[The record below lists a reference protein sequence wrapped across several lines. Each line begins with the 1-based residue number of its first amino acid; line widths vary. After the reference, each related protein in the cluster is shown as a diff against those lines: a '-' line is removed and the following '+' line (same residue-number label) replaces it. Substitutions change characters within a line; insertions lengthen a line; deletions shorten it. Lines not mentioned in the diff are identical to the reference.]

1 LLQTKILLIYNFTFC
16 LVFFSFIC
24 FVKGQREAEKAVQNR
39 QKKQLRIFFWCKMAK
54 VKGDI
59 VIDIQRCK
67 GCELCIESCPEETIA
82 LSLSINQKGYRYATV
97 VNQSCTG
104 CANCALVCP
113 EAIITVYRKVL
124 KKN

>member
-1 LLQTKILLIYNFTFC
+1 
-16 LVFFSFIC
+16 
-24 FVKGQREAEKAVQNR
+24 
-39 QKKQLRIFFWCKMAK
+39 MAK
-54 VKGDI
+54 VKGEI
-59 VIDIQRCK
+59 IIDFQRCK

-82 LSLSINQKGYRYATV
+82 LSLSINQKGYKYATV

-124 KKN
+124 KNN